1 MECLDDSARINLIKT
16 LKELYNAKNSRINS
30 HIHFL
35 YKKVNSGLVR
45 DIWQLIPENNIINDG
60 YLAKPESN
68 NKILII

>member
-45 DIWQLIPENNIINDG
+45 DI
-60 YLAKPESN
+60 
-68 NKILII
+68 